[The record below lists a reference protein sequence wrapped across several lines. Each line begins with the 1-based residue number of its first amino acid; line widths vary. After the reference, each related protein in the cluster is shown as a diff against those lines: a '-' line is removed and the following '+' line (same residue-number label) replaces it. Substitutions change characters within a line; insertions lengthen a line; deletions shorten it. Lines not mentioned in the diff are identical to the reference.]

1 MQTLNDKC
9 REYGMSLNENKTKV
23 MVLDGSETNENIK
36 INVQGRTLEQI
47 EGYSYLGCWI
57 DRGGKCDKE
66 VRRRIGN
73 AKSTFLNSKE
83 IFKSSISKLT
93 KKRLIDCY
101 VFSVLTYGCE
111 TWTLTRNI
119 IKRIDALE
127 MWIYRRMLGVTYR
140 DRVTNVEVL
149 SRMDCALTFVERIA
163 KRKMKYAGHV
173 MRGSSGRLMLNILEG
188 HIEGRRR
195 VGRPRRGWMDDIK
208 NWISPA
214 GNGGIDIT
222 YGDIK
227 RSAENREHW
236 REMVRKVEIL
246 RA

>member
-1 MQTLNDKC
+1 
-9 REYGMSLNENKTKV
+9 
-23 MVLDGSETNENIK
+23 
-36 INVQGRTLEQI
+36 
-47 EGYSYLGCWI
+47 
-57 DRGGKCDKE
+57 
-66 VRRRIGN
+66 
-73 AKSTFLNSKE
+73 
-83 IFKSSISKLT
+83 
-93 KKRLIDCY
+93 
-101 VFSVLTYGCE
+101 LTYGCE
-111 TWTLTRNI
+111 TWTLTKNL

-173 MRGSSGRLMLNILEG
+173 MRGSSGGLMLNILEG
-188 HIEGRRR
+188 RIEGRRR
-195 VGRPRRGWMDDIK
+195 VGRPRRGWMNDIK
-208 NWISPA
+208 NWMSPA
-214 GNGGIDIT
+214 GNGGTDIT

>member
-1 MQTLNDKC
+1 M
-9 REYGMSLNENKTKV
+9 
-23 MVLDGSETNENIK
+23 
-36 INVQGRTLEQI
+36 TLELSLVFNI
-47 EGYSYLGCWI
+47 LSI
-57 DRGGKCDKE
+57 N

-73 AKSTFLNSKE
+73 AKSVFLNSKE
-83 IFKSSISKLT
+83 IFKSNISRNT

-101 VFSVLTYGCE
+101 IFPVLTYGCE
-111 TWTLTRNI
+111 TWTLTKNL

-173 MRGSSGRLMLNILEG
+173 MRGSSGGLMLNILEG
-188 HIEGRRR
+188 RIEGRRR
-195 VGRPRRGWMDDIK
+195 VGRPRRGWMNDIK
-208 NWISPA
+208 NWMSPA
-214 GNGGIDIT
+214 GNGGTDIT